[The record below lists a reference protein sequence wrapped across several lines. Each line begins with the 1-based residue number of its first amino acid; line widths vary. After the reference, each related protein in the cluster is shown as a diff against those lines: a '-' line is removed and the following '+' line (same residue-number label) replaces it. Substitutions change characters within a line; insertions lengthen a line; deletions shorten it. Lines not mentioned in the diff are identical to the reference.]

1 MFCAATAA
9 VATAAGGDAIRDG
22 RLPVVA
28 PEGGIDQVDGR
39 AAVDAAVA
47 VEALP
52 FGSELLPGVS
62 VAAARGGAREFAS
75 LLAAQRE
82 PRVRVPQSRQRVVR
96 TIPLLDGG
104 YMG

>member
-1 MFCAATAA
+1 LFCAATAA
-9 VATAAGGDAIRDG
+9 VARAAGGDAVRDG

-28 PEGGIDQVDGR
+28 PEGGIDQVDGQVGGR

-52 FGSELLPGVS
+52 FGSELLPGVR

-75 LLAAQRE
+75 LLAA
-82 PRVRVPQSRQRVVR
+82 
-96 TIPLLDGG
+96 GAA
-104 YMG
+104 